1 MKNCSQPITTRKTK
15 KSEIKTK
22 RSGVNSRDSIIEVF
36 CSHRKKKKK
45 KQIEAEGKE
54 FLRGKKTLGLPSPPR
69 AQRDER
75 AKLRVLTRYKTRYN
89 GQRETKNGKTG
100 TARGKKLH
108 HNLIKL
114 LQLGFRLVVMRYAQS
129 PEFGM
134 KLKKIP
140 ESWGARPPRP
150 SQLFLSARFT
160 ETCHTSS
167 SSTGTKAVDEAR
179 ETKAKQRRQKA
190 IEGERRGGRMKKKE
204 EGKEELR
211 RTEEGGKSWG
221 KR

>member
-22 RSGVNSRDSIIEVF
+22 RSGSRDSIIEVF

-45 KQIEAEGKE
+45 IKQIVAEGKE

-140 ESWGARPPRP
+140 ESWGARLPRP